1 LNSDLKNKKPVCEY
15 CQANIKDESF
25 IVHCPECNT
34 PYHIECWT
42 ENGGCAVYGCNY
54 KITTKNS
61 ENVTIESIEDVKIN
75 VQYLINENRYI
86 EAITECKR
94 LLKTD
99 KRNTDLKKLYNSAV
113 HLINTRTKFLENGD
127 NAFNSRDYKSAE
139 IYYNNAYKYLDDESK
154 EFYSSRLSIIKE
166 KIPLERKRKIRN
178 SLLISFICILILGA
192 LGYLYYYFYFL
203 EEERAFAE
211 IERGDDVTDVQITEM
226 QISKYENFIR
236 RYQQSDLKEKAHE
249 KVNYF
254 SGVLAADFS
263 DEDWRNAYRYLNKV
277 DETKSPKTFKDIYSK
292 IYSKAKEEFNTK
304 ISNVKK
310 LDSQKKFT
318 EAKSQLESAVEIS
331 DMFPNSD
338 LRFNSSTFNYSL
350 SLLNK
355 KISSL
360 ARYASLNEEITQ
372 KYEELKKY
380 GETTPVQNTVEI
392 NAKVVDY
399 IDPSTVTAKLT
410 ESGRLI
416 AIRTSEINLRPG
428 ENVNLL
434 CSRSG
439 NIEIIDKNNESLTIP
454 LYIQNYSGN
463 IDFSGVS
470 GSSDNESIRM
480 RIEYL
485 REQKMKIDSLL
496 NLGLKL

>member
-1 LNSDLKNKKPVCEY
+1 MNSDFKNRKPVCEY

-54 KITTKNS
+54 KIASKA
-61 ENVTIESIEDVKIN
+61 ENVTIESIEDVKTN
-75 VQYLINENRYI
+75 VQYLINEGRYVD
-86 EAITECKR
+86 AITECKR

-127 NAFNSRDYKSAE
+127 NAFNNRDYKAAE

-178 SLLISFICILILGA
+178 SVLISFICVLILA
-192 LGYLYYYFYFL
+192 SLGYLYYYFYYL
-203 EEERAFAE
+203 EEERAFAD
-211 IERGDDVTDVQITEM
+211 IEKNDNVTDVQMTEM

-236 RYQQSDLKEKAHE
+236 KYQQSDLKEKAFE
-249 KVNYF
+249 KINYF
-254 SGVLAADFS
+254 AGILATNFS
-263 DEDWRNAYRYLNKV
+263 DEDWRNAYRYLNKI
-277 DETKSPKTFKDIYSK
+277 DEAKSPKTFKDIYNK
-292 IYSKAKEEFNTK
+292 IYSKAREEFNTK
-304 ISNVKK
+304 ISNVKR
-310 LDSQKKFT
+310 LDAQRKFS
-318 EAKSQLESAVEIS
+318 EAKSQLESAIEIR

-338 LRFNSSTFNYSL
+338 LRFNSSSLNYSL

-360 ARYASLNEEITQ
+360 SRYASLNEEISQ

-380 GETTPVQNTVEI
+380 GETTPVQTPI
-392 NAKVVDY
+392 QISAKVTDY
-399 IDPSTVTAKLT
+399 IDPSTVSAKLVD
-410 ESGRLI
+410 SGRLI
-416 AIRTSEINLRPG
+416 AIRTSDVNLRIG
-428 ENVNLL
+428 ENVVLT

-439 NIEIIDKNNESLTIP
+439 NIEIIDKNNESLSIP
-454 LYIQNYSGN
+454 LYIQNYTDN
-463 IDFSGVS
+463 TNFADIY
-470 GSSDNESIRM
+470 SSSENESIRM

-485 REQKMKIDSLL
+485 REQRAKIDSLL
-496 NLGLKL
+496 GLGLKL